1 MLKLALLAAT
11 LLFWPPWL
19 SIESPTNPFDPSTRD
34 AVFLVHAMTRD
45 GTPKITDLTA
55 TAEGL
60 VNGSRQ
66 TISLN
71 LSATGQPGVFAVRKQ
86 WPASGAWL
94 IKITL
99 VNTTALVSIDASGRV
114 ASVNIPQQVQSNGQR
129 VPRAVSAHDIDSTLT
144 ALAPSH
150 GR

>member
-1 MLKLALLAAT
+1 M
-11 LLFWPPWL
+11 FWPPWL

>member
-1 MLKLALLAAT
+1 MLKPALLAAL

-19 SIESPTNPFDPSTRD
+19 SIESPNNPFDPSTRD

>member
-1 MLKLALLAAT
+1 MLKPTLLAAL

-60 VNGSRQ
+60 VNGTRQ

>member
-1 MLKLALLAAT
+1 

>member
-1 MLKLALLAAT
+1 MLKFALLAAV
-11 LLFWPPWL
+11 LMFWPPWL

>member
-11 LLFWPPWL
+11 QLFWPPWL

>member
-1 MLKLALLAAT
+1 MLKPALLAAL

>member
-60 VNGSRQ
+60 VNGTRQ